1 MSFIKHRVVLAS
13 ASALT
18 LLLVSGCSMT
28 TIREHPDFAE
38 QKRQVKNVAVL
49 PSDVEFLLLVL
60 TGDNERL
67 PEEEQSAKASLA
79 KGLPGLLAERG
90 YQVQNPSAEELQKI
104 VTDASF
110 TIEQAKSAYREV
122 SKQLYERAMV
132 EEAESR
138 KFRVSI
144 GQVGSAV
151 AEALKADAF
160 LFTRYSGFKKSEGL
174 IAKEI
179 VSSAMLGA
187 LTGVVVVPAP
197 AGGSMEM
204 ALIDGQTGDVLW
216 TNRGGGPT
224 EPTMIAK
231 NLLVKLPAT
240 GAVAQMEKANADA
253 KAVVAAEKEKR
264 AAASTSSDGTP

>member
-1 MSFIKHRVVLAS
+1 
-13 ASALT
+13 
-18 LLLVSGCSMT
+18 MT
-28 TIREHPDFAE
+28 TMREHPDFAA
-38 QKRQVKNVAVL
+38 QKRQVKNIAVL
-49 PSDVEFLLLVL
+49 PTDVEYLLLVL

-67 PEEEQSAKASLA
+67 TDEERNVKTTMAEA
-79 KGLPGLLAERG
+79 LPGLLEQRG
-90 YQVQNPSAEELQKI
+90 YQVRKTSAEELATI
-104 VTDASF
+104 VKDANF
-110 TIEQAKSAYREV
+110 TIEQAKSAYNEV
-122 SKQLYERAMV
+122 SKQLYERGMV
-132 EEAESR
+132 EEEEAK

-144 GQVGSAV
+144 GPVGAAV

-204 ALIDGQTGDVLW
+204 ALIDGYSGDVLW
-216 TNRGGGPT
+216 TNRGGGQVAAT
-224 EPTMIAK
+224 AIAT

-240 GAVAQMEKANADA
+240 GTVAQMEKANAQA
-253 KAVVAAEKEKR
+253 KAAVAAENEKR

>member
-1 MSFIKHRVVLAS
+1 MKFIKHRVVPLTVTVLA
-13 ASALT
+13 
-18 LLLVSGCSMT
+18 LLIVSGCSMT
-28 TIREHPDFAE
+28 TTREHPDFAE

-79 KGLPGLLAERG
+79 TGLPGLLAERG
-90 YQVQNPSAEELQKI
+90 YQVQNPGAEELQKI
-104 VTDASF
+104 VIDASF

-132 EEAESR
+132 EEVESK

-144 GQVGSAV
+144 GPVGSAV

-204 ALIDGQTGDVLW
+204 ALIDGHSGDVLW
-216 TNRGGGPT
+216 SNRGGGPAA
-224 EPTMIAK
+224 PTAIAK

-240 GAVAQMEKANADA
+240 GTVAAMEKANAQA
-253 KAVVAAEKEKR
+253 KAVVAADNTKKEN
-264 AAASTSSDGTP
+264 AGALSDSTP

>member
-1 MSFIKHRVVLAS
+1 MKFITHRALPWTVTALA
-13 ASALT
+13 
-18 LLLVSGCSMT
+18 LLLFSGCSMT
-28 TIREHPDFAE
+28 TTREHPDFAE

-49 PSDVEFLLLVL
+49 PSDVEYLLLVL

-67 PEEEQSAKASLA
+67 LEQEQSAKDSLT
-79 KGLPGLLAERG
+79 KDLPGLLAERG
-90 YQVQNPSAEELQKI
+90 YQVQTPAAEELQKI
-104 VTDASF
+104 VTDANF

-132 EEAESR
+132 EEAESK

-144 GQVGSAV
+144 GPVGSAV

-179 VSSAMLGA
+179 LSSAMLGA

-204 ALIDGQTGDVLW
+204 ALIDGYSGDVLW
-216 TNRGGGPT
+216 TNRGGGPAT
-224 EPTMIAK
+224 PTAIAK

-240 GAVAQMEKANADA
+240 GTVAAMEKANAQA
-253 KAVVAAEKEKR
+253 KAVVAADDAKKEN
-264 AAASTSSDGTP
+264 AGTSSISTP